1 MIHWIYFIYLKKKN
15 HFTQDSLVKSK
26 AKLCRKMNIISFIE
40 IELKFLL
47 MSLKISNLSENMI
60 KYMEKVYIF

>member
-1 MIHWIYFIYLKKKN
+1 MIYWIYFIYLEKKN

-40 IELKFLL
+40 IDVEVFTYEFKNIEF
-47 MSLKISNLSENMI
+47 K
-60 KYMEKVYIF
+60 